1 MKHSTFAIVAV
12 TAAVGLV
19 GVFAGSSPAEFVD
32 ANTPVPPVGTEG
44 GPLFPLSGGQLA
56 SWINGRRVFDR
67 DFESDDGLG
76 LPEFNGDSCRGCHQD
91 PAIGGAGGL
100 DVNVSRFAFDNGG
113 AGPFMNLP
121 GGQLNH
127 RFRRPDSPGR
137 EDPPANADVFEQRQP
152 PSLLGLGLIELVP
165 ESEILANADPNDA
178 NGDGVFGYARFININ
193 GVDELGRFGWKC
205 GVPAISDFANDAMSA
220 ENGITVPDV
229 SRGFG
234 MATDGDPIADPEIT
248 AGEIQDLSFFMSN
261 LAAPPRGG
269 AASPLVANGEALFS
283 QIGCDLCHVPML
295 NSTVGP
301 IFPYS
306 NFLLHSVAPPSFR
319 GMEEPSAPAGFYRT
333 PPLWGIS
340 KTGPYMHD
348 GSAETLED
356 AILAHE
362 GEADVVRGF
371 FVALSAGEQSE
382 LMAFLNDL

>member
-1 MKHSTFAIVAV
+1 MKRSTFAIVAV
-12 TAAVGLV
+12 IAAAGLV
-19 GVFAGSSPAEFVD
+19 GVFADPATAEFVD

-44 GPLFPLSGGQLA
+44 GPLFPLSGGQLT

-100 DVNVSRFAFDNGG
+100 DLNVSRFASDNGG

-127 RFRRPDSPGR
+127 RFRRPDTPGR
-137 EDPPANADVFEQRQP
+137 EDHPANADVFEQRQT
-152 PSLLGLGLIELVP
+152 PSILGLGLIELVP
-165 ESEILANADPNDA
+165 EAEILANADPMDT
-178 NGDGVFGYARFININ
+178 NGDGVFGYARFIDVN
-193 GVDELGRFGWKC
+193 GVMELGRFGWKC
-205 GVPAISDFANDAMSA
+205 GVPSMADFANDAISN

-234 MATDGDPIADPEIT
+234 FATDNDPIPDPEISL
-248 AGEIQDLSFFMSN
+248 GEMQDLSFFLSN

-269 AASPLVANGEALFS
+269 STSPLVANGEAIFN
-283 QIGCDLCHVPML
+283 QIGCDLCHTPML

-306 NFLLHSVAPPSFR
+306 NFLLHNVAPMGFR
-319 GMEEPSAPAGFYRT
+319 GMEEPDAPAGFYRT

-340 KTGPYMHD
+340 RTGPYMHD
-348 GSAETLED
+348 GSAETLFD
-356 AILAHE
+356 AIAAHA
-362 GEADVVRGF
+362 GEAAAVTAAF
-371 FVALSAGEQSE
+371 HALTGNEQAE
-382 LMAFLNDL
+382 LLAFLNDL

>member
-32 ANTPVPPVGTEG
+32 ANTPVPPVGAEG

-67 DFESDDGLG
+67 DFESDDGVG
-76 LPEFNGDSCRGCHQD
+76 FPDFNGDSCRGCHQD

-100 DVNVSRFAFDNGG
+100 DLNVSRFAFDNGG

-137 EDPPANADVFEQRQP
+137 EDPPATADVFEQRQA
-152 PSLLGLGLIELVP
+152 PSILGLGLIELVP

-178 NGDGVFGYARFININ
+178 NGDGVFGHARFVNIN
-193 GVDELGRFGWKC
+193 GVDELGRFGWKA
-205 GVPAISDFANDAMSA
+205 GVPSLLDFANDAMSN
-220 ENGITVPDV
+220 EVGITVPDV

-234 MATDGDPIADPEIT
+234 FATDADGFPDPEIT
-248 AGEIQDLSFFMSN
+248 LGEIQDLSFFMSN

-269 AASPLVANGEALFS
+269 ATSPLVANGEALFS

-348 GSAETLED
+348 GSAETLMD
-356 AILAHE
+356 AIFAHR
-362 GEADVVRGF
+362 GEASVVNAMF
-371 FVALSAGEQSE
+371 TNLSAGEKTE
-382 LMAFLNDL
+382 LLAFLNDL